1 MYIKDLE
8 KSLILKRS
16 RFNITTTNYFESI
29 LKVDSKFELVIII
42 IIKLLKK
49 GNILS
54 CEELELSI
62 LRSIGKVTTQKTI
75 ANELGFS
82 VGKINYVLKA
92 LGDKGLLKIEN
103 FYNSKNKL
111 QYKYLLTEEGI
122 KEKIFLTQKFI
133 ARKKAEYEELQSEL
147 DQDIKMGL
155 K

>member
-1 MYIKDLE
+1 MG
-8 KSLILKRS
+8 
-16 RFNITTTNYFESI
+16 
-29 LKVDSKFELVIII
+29 III

-147 DQDIKMGL
+147 EQDIKMGL

>member
-1 MYIKDLE
+1 MG
-8 KSLILKRS
+8 
-16 RFNITTTNYFESI
+16 
-29 LKVDSKFELVIII
+29 III
-42 IIKLLKK
+42 ITKLLKK